1 MRTDRSLVIWAV
13 LGPFMGLGLGLTV
26 GWAAWGGAMSR
37 RVAPPPA
44 ETPRARTPKVSPP
57 TGPAVAPRAAKGEP
71 KQSDREPEP
80 PELDW
85 ADYRAELGCRL
96 AYCFEN
102 AGEPPAPR
110 LAGLIRGDDPAG
122 LLLKSDGPVAITAA
136 GATFADGSKL
146 YSEQAGRTLS
156 RLIKKSGAF
165 TVETL
170 VRPADGKH
178 RGPARIV
185 SISQDGGQRNF
196 TLGQENDRWVVRL
209 RTSKTGANGTSPEV
223 RVPGLSRR
231 LTHVV
236 VTFDGRTERIY
247 LNGSEAKSSTEVA
260 GSLDSWAEGFPL
272 VLGNEFKDRRDWAG
286 SIQLVAFYFKALS
299 AEDVRKLLGKLPAG
313 GKVPAAANGPGEG
326 EFF

>member
-1 MRTDRSLVIWAV
+1 MSTDRPLVIWAV
-13 LGPFMGLGLGLTV
+13 VGPFLGLGLGLAV
-26 GWAAWGGAMSR
+26 GWAAWGGATLR
-37 RVAPPPA
+37 RVAARPA
-44 ETPRARTPKVSPP
+44 ESPRTRIPKASTP
-57 TGPAVAPRAAKGEP
+57 TGPAVATRAAKGER
-71 KQSDREPEP
+71 KQSDGEPER

-85 ADYRAELGCRL
+85 AEYRAGVGCRL

-110 LAGLIRGDDPAG
+110 LASLIKGDDPAG
-122 LLLKSDGPVAITAA
+122 LLLKSDGPVVITAA
-136 GATFADGSKL
+136 GATFANGSKL

-170 VRPADGKH
+170 VRPADAKH

-196 TLGQENDRWVVRL
+196 TLGQESDRWVVRL
-209 RTSKTGANGTSPEV
+209 RTSKAGANGTSPEV
-223 RVPGLSRR
+223 RAPGLSPR
-231 LTHVV
+231 LTHVA
-236 VTFDGRTERIY
+236 VTFDGRAERVY
-247 LNGSEAKSSTEVA
+247 LNGREAKSSTEVA

-299 AEDVRKLLGKLPAG
+299 SEEVRKLVAKLPG
-313 GKVPAAANGPGEG
+313 GRNIPARTDGPGEG